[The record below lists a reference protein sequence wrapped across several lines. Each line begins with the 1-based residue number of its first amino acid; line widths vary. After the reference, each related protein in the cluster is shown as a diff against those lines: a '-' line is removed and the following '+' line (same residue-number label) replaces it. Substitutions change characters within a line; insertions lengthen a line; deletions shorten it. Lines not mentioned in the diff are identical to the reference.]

1 VAPQRIDYIPEIEKE
16 IKTIM
21 KIKVFVKNRSVFHN
35 WKEDTP
41 ELTKEWIAHDAEMWK
56 LKVFV
61 KEPEQQ

>member
-1 VAPQRIDYIPEIEKE
+1 
-16 IKTIM
+16 M
-21 KIKVFVKNRSVFHN
+21 KIKVFNKNRSVFHS

-41 ELTKEWIAHDAEMWK
+41 ELTKEWINHDAEMWK